1 MRVSARTVRT
11 GPALVA
17 GAVVAALIATSMLT
31 FPQPSA
37 ATTTLGTPDTATAS
51 PVTVGMIIDGHD
63 GEVGSP
69 TNVEQGA
76 QMGVRY
82 QNQYGGGLD
91 GHKIQIRFC
100 ANDRSATG
108 GLLCAADLAQHGVV
122 AVIEPSS
129 GQGPTEVPTLVQ
141 AGIPY
146 IAMTGGSA
154 AELTTPG
161 AFALL
166 GGVPA
171 ILGAV
176 ALQAKQK
183 GYSKMTL
190 IVEDEPT
197 VVQGTQA
204 LGGIVFKAA
213 GVGFDLLTAEPDAT
227 DLKPQLRKALAGGAS
242 AVGVGGDAGFC
253 SAFLKS
259 YAALHMHLPRYVIA
273 TCLGQ
278 RIVNSKSLDKVL
290 KGSFLAGAGTSNA
303 KDDALYAAIVH
314 KYAPAVRSQPQRQLR
329 RLRRLAPCP
338 VARRNHEGRAGQP
351 AGDRRRHPDAHRDG
365 EERSDPA
372 VRWGHL
378 HVQRHGHP
386 LAQVRLLV
394 DVRHRD
400 ARDRLPGHAP
410 PDLQPDRP
418 VLTVADHAPPGA
430 GPDGREPA
438 RMGPT
443 SPDAR
448 RDLSP
453 DR

>member
-1 MRVSARTVRT
+1 VRVSARTVRT

-17 GAVVAALIATSMLT
+17 GAVVAALLATSILT
-31 FPQPSA
+31 FSPTSSA
-37 ATTTLGTPDTATAS
+37 TSTLGNPDAARGT
-51 PVTVGMIIDGHD
+51 PVTVGMIIDGYD
-63 GEVGSP
+63 GEAGSW
-69 TNVEQGA
+69 TNVEHGA
-76 QMGVRY
+76 QMAVRY

-91 GHKIQIRFC
+91 GHKIRIRFC
-100 ANDRSATG
+100 ANDQSATG
-108 GLLCAADLAQHGVV
+108 GLLCAADLAQHKVV

-190 IVEDEPT
+190 IVENEPT

-213 GVGFDLLTAEPDAT
+213 GVDFDLLTADPDAT
-227 DLKPQLRKALAGGAS
+227 DLKQQLQEAIAGGAS

-259 YAALHMHLPRYVIA
+259 YATLHMHLPRYVIA

-278 RIVNSKSLDKVL
+278 SIVNSRSLDKVL
-290 KGSFLAGAGTSNA
+290 KGSLLAGAGTSNA

-314 KYAPAVRSQPQRQLR
+314 KYAPTVNPNPNVSSEDFAGLLPVLSLAAIMKDAPASQPVTAAGI
-329 RLRRLAPCP
+329 LARTETAKNIAIPLFGGGTFTCNGTAIP
-338 VARRNHEGRAGQP
+338 LLKSVCSSTSAIGTLGTGYRVTHIQTY
-351 AGDRRRHPDAHRDG
+351 
-365 EERSDPA
+365 DPTA
-372 VRWGHL
+372 L
-378 HVQRHGHP
+378 Y
-386 LAQVRLLV
+386 
-394 DVRHRD
+394 
-400 ARDRLPGHAP
+400 
-410 PDLQPDRP
+410 
-418 VLTVADHAPPGA
+418 
-430 GPDGREPA
+430 
-438 RMGPT
+438 
-443 SPDAR
+443 
-448 RDLSP
+448 
-453 DR
+453 